1 MSAPV
6 VAVLH
11 HLERPFS
18 GARQRV
24 LDGAGVVLDERDVRR
39 RRPLPELSEV
49 DGILFLGGE
58 QSVLDMDRK
67 PGLTAEA
74 ALLRAAVEHDIP
86 VLGVCLG
93 GQLLAHALGG
103 RVRRR
108 PRRLVAWVPLE
119 ALPAAHDD
127 PLLGALPDGAAG
139 LHFNEDGV
147 ELPPGAVELLRGP
160 RHGAEAFRVGP
171 RAWGVQFRAE
181 VDAQALDG
189 WYRDW
194 PCALEEAG
202 VTEEQARA
210 ADARHLTGQRAL
222 SEALFGGFR
231 AGRRAQGRWPGA
243 IRLARW
249 KVKSSSR
256 PAPAA
261 TGSSR

>member
-18 GARQRV
+18 GHAGAV
-24 LDGAGVVLDERDVRR
+24 LSGAGVVLDERDVRR
-39 RRPLPELSEV
+39 GDPLPELSDV
-49 DGILFLGGE
+49 DGILSLGGE
-58 QSVLDMDRK
+58 QSVLDIDRE
-67 PGLTAEA
+67 PGLAAEA
-74 ALLRAAVEHDIP
+74 ALLRAAVEHGVP

-103 RVRRR
+103 HVRRR
-108 PRRLVAWVPLE
+108 PQRLVAWVPLE
-119 ALPAAHDD
+119 SLEAAHDD

-160 RHGAEAFRVGP
+160 GHGAEAFRVGSS
-171 RAWGVQFRAE
+171 AWGVQFHAE

-194 PCALEEAG
+194 PYALEEAG

-210 ADARHLTGQRAL
+210 ADARHLAGQRAL
-222 SEALFGGFR
+222 SEALFGGFARVVDALRRDDR
-231 AGRRAQGRWPGA
+231 ARSVSPGGR
-243 IRLARW
+243 
-249 KVKSSSR
+249 
-256 PAPAA
+256 
-261 TGSSR
+261 